1 MFAEHP
7 ILVVFLAAVAAPL
20 IAQTRLGSRLPVV
33 VFEVVLGIL
42 IGPQVLNLVVD
53 HGFIAFMH
61 GVGMVAVM
69 FMAGMEID
77 FARIRGRPLTLG
89 AGAWLASIG
98 LAALALAA
106 LHPLLGIPLPAMLII
121 ALTTTGLSTLLPILR
136 DGGLLASPL
145 GGMLLAA
152 GTVGEIGPIVAASL
166 VLSTRFSTWQEFALL
181 LAFLGLVAL
190 AIAIGAGLRPPKLL
204 SLLAR
209 TMHASTQLPVRLALL
224 LLAVLIFLSQR
235 FGFEAAIGA
244 FAAGMIVGVAARGPD
259 GADFRKKLD
268 AVCFGWF
275 APFFFVGTGIGFDVA
290 ALGRD
295 VRTMLLV
302 PVFLLLFLLARGLP
316 ACLYRRDLQ
325 REALAPLALCSA
337 VASLGLVVVI
347 THVGLKSGHL
357 QPDIA
362 AALIGATVL
371 SLLVY
376 PTAARVLLARR
387 GSGTAASVSTP
398 GAAQAPSSRSHTEP
412 FHPTQEVR

>member
-7 ILVVFLAAVAAPL
+7 IFVVFLAAVAAPL

-33 VFEVVLGIL
+33 VFEVVLGIV

-89 AGAWLASIG
+89 AGGWFASIG
-98 LAALALAA
+98 LAALALVA

-121 ALTTTGLSTLLPILR
+121 ALTTTGLGTLLPILR

-152 GTVGEIGPIVAASL
+152 GTVGEVGPIVAASL
-166 VLSTRFSTWQEFALL
+166 VLSSRYSTWQEFALL
-181 LAFLGLVAL
+181 VVFLGLVGL
-190 AIAIGAGLRPPKLL
+190 AIAMGAGLRPPRFIALL
-204 SLLAR
+204 ER

-224 LLAVLIFLSQR
+224 LLATLIFLSQR

-244 FAAGMIVGVAARGPD
+244 FAGGMIVGVAARGTE
-259 GADFRKKLD
+259 GADFRKKID

-275 APFFFVGTGIGFDVA
+275 APFFFVGTGIAFDAA

-295 VRTMLLV
+295 LKTMLLV
-302 PVFLLLFLLARGLP
+302 PAFLLLFLLTRGLP
-316 ACLYRRDLQ
+316 AWLYRRDLPHS
-325 REALAPLALCSA
+325 ELAPLALSSS
-337 VASLGLVVVI
+337 VASLGIVVVI
-347 THVGLKSGHL
+347 TNVGLKSGHL
-357 QPDIA
+357 DPDVA
-362 AALIGATVL
+362 QALIGAALL

-376 PTAARVLLARR
+376 PTAARVLLARAQA
-387 GSGTAASVSTP
+387 GTAAAGSNSAT
-398 GAAQAPSSRSHTEP
+398 A
-412 FHPTQEVR
+412 

>member
-89 AGAWLASIG
+89 AGGWLASLAIG
-98 LAALALAA
+98 AFSLV
-106 LHPLLGIPLPAMLII
+106 LLQPILGLSLPAMLVI
-121 ALTTTGLSTLLPILR
+121 ALATTGLGTLLPILR

-145 GGMLLAA
+145 GAMLLAA
-152 GTVGEIGPIVAASL
+152 GTVGEVGPIVAASL
-166 VLSTRFSTWQEFALL
+166 VLSSRFSTWQEFALL
-181 LAFLGLVAL
+181 VAFLGLVAL
-190 AIAIGAGLRPPKLL
+190 AIAAGAGLRHPRLIALL
-204 SLLAR
+204 ER
-209 TMHASTQLPVRLALL
+209 TMHSSTQLPVRLALL
-224 LLAVLIFLSQR
+224 LLATLIFLSQR

-259 GADFRKKLD
+259 GEDFRKKID

-275 APFFFVGTGIGFDVA
+275 APFFFVGTGVAFDVA

-295 VRTMLLV
+295 LKTMLLV
-302 PVFLLLFLLARGLP
+302 PAFLALFLLARGLP
-316 ACLYRRDLQ
+316 AWLLYRRDLP
-325 REALAPLALCSA
+325 RSDLAPLALSSA

-347 THVGLKSGHL
+347 TSVGLKSGHL
-357 QPDIA
+357 DPDIA
-362 AALIGATVL
+362 RALVGAALL

-376 PTAARVLLARR
+376 PTAARALLAP
-387 GSGTAASVSTP
+387 AQA
-398 GAAQAPSSRSHTEP
+398 GAAAAGATSARA
-412 FHPTQEVR
+412 